1 MARPATA
8 LRAGSLSRRPRE
20 PRSARWSPA
29 RPPALPRQAKRRY
42 AIVGT
47 GVRAIGMWGRPI
59 LRDYPDLVELV
70 GLCDIN
76 PLRVEVAKRQ
86 MGATCPTFTNFD
98 EMLTKAKPDL
108 LMVTTVDAFHSE
120 YLVRAMERGIDVMTE
135 KPMVIDET
143 QCQAVLDAE
152 KRTGRKIVVTHNYRY
167 APKHQK
173 IKELLM
179 GGEIG
184 KITSV
189 DFNWFLDTS
198 HGADYFR
205 RWHRLRAK
213 SGSLW
218 VHKATHHFDL
228 INWWLDAEPVQVSAL
243 GSLANY
249 GKSGPFRHTNCR
261 PCPHKRQVLVSTGTS
276 TRARNLVEL
285 YNDCE
290 SADGYQRDG
299 CVFKEDID
307 IFDTMN
313 AVVKYSNGVNMSYS
327 VNTFMP
333 IEGYYLAFNG
343 TKGRLEVRD
352 YERQPW
358 DPGEETSD
366 ARDQEL
372 RQAREDRRAERDR
385 RPRRRR
391 PAAAR
396 PDLQEDRR
404 ARAHAPARL
413 ARRRDVVPDR
423 HRRPQ
428 EHRQRPADQDRRPG
442 EAVVDSGCTV
452 TERNRS
458 HDSADRRRSG
468 TRSAPTGARDRL
480 NPRFA
485 CSVVTPA
492 SCAPFRPR

>member
-1 MARPATA
+1 MQQHDGITRREFVVSTTGAAVGA
-8 LRAGSLSRRPRE
+8 LVAGHAGVAAAP
-20 PRSARWSPA
+20 
-29 RPPALPRQAKRRY
+29 QAKRRY

-59 LRDYPDLVELV
+59 LRDYPDLVEMV

-76 PLRVEVAKRQ
+76 PLRVEVAKKQ
-86 MGATCPTFTNFD
+86 MGATCPTFTDFD
-98 EMLTKAKPDL
+98 QMLTQAKPDVV
-108 LMVTTVDAFHSE
+108 MVTTVDAFHSQ
-120 YLVRAMERGIDVMTE
+120 YLVRAMERGVDVMTE
-135 KPMVIDET
+135 KPMVIDEA
-143 QCQAVLDAE
+143 QCRAVLDAE
-152 KRTGRKIVVTHNYRY
+152 KKTGRKIVVTHNYRY

-189 DFNWFLDTS
+189 DFTWFLDTS

-218 VHKATHHFDL
+218 VHKASHHFDL
-228 INWWLDAEPVQVSAL
+228 VNWWIDGEPVQVSAL

-261 PCPHKRQVLVSTGTS
+261 TCPHKGDCSYYWDINKS
-276 TRARNLVEL
+276 PALVEL
-285 YNDCE
+285 YNKCE

-313 AVVKYSNGVNMSYS
+313 AVVRYSNGVNMSYS

-333 IEGYYLAFNG
+333 VEGYYLAFNG

-352 YERQPW
+352 YERQSW
-358 DPGEETSD
+358 DPGEETGMFVMKNFGQRVKIEVPRETEGHGGGDQRLRDLIFKKID
-366 ARDQEL
+366 APAHMRLPDS
-372 RQAREDRRAERDR
+372 RAG
-385 RPRRRR
+385 
-391 PAAAR
+391 AMSCLTGIAAR
-396 PDLQEDRR
+396 KSIDEGKPIKISDL
-404 ARAHAPARL
+404 
-413 ARRRDVVPDR
+413 VKF
-423 HRRPQ
+423 
-428 EHRQRPADQDRRPG
+428 G
-442 EAVVDSGCTV
+442 
-452 TERNRS
+452 
-458 HDSADRRRSG
+458 
-468 TRSAPTGARDRL
+468 
-480 NPRFA
+480 
-485 CSVVTPA
+485 
-492 SCAPFRPR
+492 

>member
-1 MARPATA
+1 MSSD
-8 LRAGSLSRRPRE
+8 GVSRRE
-20 PRSARWSPA
+20 FVTVATGAAVGAMVAGQAPA
-29 RPPALPRQAKRRY
+29 AAQGGKRRY

-59 LRDYPDLVELV
+59 LRDYGDIVDLV

-98 EMLTKAKPDL
+98 DMLAKARPDL
-108 LMVTTVDAFHSE
+108 LMVTTVDAFHSQ

-135 KPMVIDET
+135 KPMVIDES
-143 QCQAVLDAE
+143 QCKAVLEAE
-152 KRTGRKIVVTHNYRY
+152 KKTGRKIVVTHNYRY

-184 KITSV
+184 RITSV

-213 SGSLW
+213 GGSLW
-218 VHKATHHFDL
+218 VHKASHHFDL
-228 INWWLDAEPVQVSAL
+228 VNWWLDAEPTQVSAF

-249 GKSGPFRHTNCR
+249 GKAGPFRHTNCR
-261 PCPHKRQVLVSTGTS
+261 PCPHKKECSFYWDINRSKS
-276 TRARNLVEL
+276 LVEL
-285 YNDCE
+285 YNNCE

-299 CVFKEDID
+299 CVFKDDVD

-313 AVVKYSNGVNMSYS
+313 AVVKYSTGVNMSYS

-343 TKGRLEVRD
+343 TQGRLEIRD
-352 YERQPW
+352 YERQAW
-358 DPGEETSD
+358 DPGEETTMHVIKSFGKRMKID
-366 ARDQEL
+366 LPTATEGHGGGDQVLRDL
-372 RQAREDRRAERDR
+372 IFRKTD
-385 RPRRRR
+385 
-391 PAAAR
+391 AAAHMRLPDSRAGALSCLTGIAARKSCDTGR
-396 PDLQEDRR
+396 PVKIDEL
-404 ARAHAPARL
+404 L
-413 ARRRDVVPDR
+413 KL
-423 HRRPQ
+423 
-428 EHRQRPADQDRRPG
+428 
-442 EAVVDSGCTV
+442 S
-452 TERNRS
+452 
-458 HDSADRRRSG
+458 
-468 TRSAPTGARDRL
+468 
-480 NPRFA
+480 
-485 CSVVTPA
+485 
-492 SCAPFRPR
+492 